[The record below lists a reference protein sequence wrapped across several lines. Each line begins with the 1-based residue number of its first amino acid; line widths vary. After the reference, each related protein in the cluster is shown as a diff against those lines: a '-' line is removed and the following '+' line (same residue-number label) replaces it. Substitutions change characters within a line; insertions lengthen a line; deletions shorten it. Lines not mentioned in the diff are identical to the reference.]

1 MTFLYTEDP
10 GEVRAVFNKIDL
22 INLPNAEINLGEN
35 VMREKLHVMSFLY
48 DDDKD
53 AE

>member
-1 MTFLYTEDP
+1 MYKADP
-10 GEVRAVFNKIDL
+10 GEVRNAFNKIDL
-22 INLPNAEINLGEN
+22 INLPNSDNNLE
-35 VMREKLHVMSFLY
+35 VDAMREKLHVLSFLY